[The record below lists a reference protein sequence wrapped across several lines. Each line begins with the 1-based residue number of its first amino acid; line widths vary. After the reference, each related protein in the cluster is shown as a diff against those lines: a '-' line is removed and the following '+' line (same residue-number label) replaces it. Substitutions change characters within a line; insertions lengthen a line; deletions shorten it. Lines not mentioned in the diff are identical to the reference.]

1 MSILDTVHILA
12 QWVDPTQAPST
23 TVWDVGPGLTAL
35 AIALVTAIGTAVTVI
50 VNAILAARGR
60 AESQVKIA
68 EVKDITE
75 KTERLVNSNNDK
87 LLAKVESLELSLR
100 ERDKTIAQSQARD
113 DVRPNVKVV
122 EEEKK

>member
-1 MSILDTVHILA
+1 
-12 QWVDPTQAPST
+12 
-23 TVWDVGPGLTAL
+23 L